1 MGSAFAILEFWRFIK
16 KVNEP
21 DCSTE
26 MVSDRCEQRYVT
38 PDEVEVHRPFFF
50 FLGGSCLVVF
60 WC

>member
-50 FLGGSCLVVF
+50 F
-60 WC
+60 